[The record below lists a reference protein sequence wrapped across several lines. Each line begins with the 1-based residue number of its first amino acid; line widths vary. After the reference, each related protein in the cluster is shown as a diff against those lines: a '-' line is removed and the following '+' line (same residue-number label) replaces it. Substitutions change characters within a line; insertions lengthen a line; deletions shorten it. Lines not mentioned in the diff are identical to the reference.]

1 MIHPLTA
8 KFFYFRALL
17 KLHMLRTHTCG
28 ELRINHIHQ
37 SVKLGGWVQRVRKLG
52 VLTFVDLRDR
62 YGITQLA
69 FNADTNAELAE
80 KANKLGRE
88 FVIQI
93 SGTVAERSSKNTQL
107 PTGEIEIIVEQL
119 SIFNEAELPPFMI
132 ENDTDGSEELR
143 LKYRYL
149 DIRRPKLRDILLT
162 RAKIV
167 KSVREYLDNQAF
179 CEIETPTFIKSTP
192 EGARDFLVPSRLVQ
206 GSFYA
211 LPQSPQ
217 ILKQLL
223 MVAGMDRYY
232 QIVKCFRDEDFRGDR
247 QPEFTQIDCEMSFV
261 TQNDIL
267 DMFEGMVQYLFR
279 QILNYEVGH
288 LPRLTY
294 HDAMKYYGS
303 DKPDL
308 RFDCK
313 IVELNSLLPQS
324 EFAVF
329 NNTIANGGLVAG
341 INAKGCAAY
350 TRKQLDELTEF
361 VKVVHRGLGG
371 LINIR
376 FNEDGTVKSSI
387 DKFFT
392 EEQLRAIGAH
402 MGAEKGDM
410 LLIAADKTSKVRKS
424 LGDLRLHLAKE
435 NKWIDESK
443 WSILWIVDFPL
454 FELDEETGETIF
466 VHHPFC
472 APNEDDLQYFDT
484 EPLRVRAQ
492 QYDMVMN
499 GNEICSGS
507 IRITNRELQKRVF
520 QKLGMSEA
528 EQQSRFGFMLDAYK
542 YGAPP
547 HGGCAFGLDRMVMLM
562 TGGETIRDVIAFP
575 KTSGGR
581 DLMMDAPTTVDEKQ
595 LKELGIGVLPSLN
608 R

>member
-1 MIHPLTA
+1 M
-8 KFFYFRALL
+8 FR
-17 KLHMLRTHTCG
+17 TNTCG
-28 ELRINHIHQ
+28 ELRISHVLQ
-37 SVKLGGWVQRVRKLG
+37 TVTLAGWVQRVRKLG
-52 VLTFVDLRDR
+52 ALTFVDLRDR

-69 FNADTNAELAE
+69 FNTETNPSLAE

-88 FVIQI
+88 FVIQAK
-93 SGTVAERSSKNTQL
+93 GKVAERASKNGNI
-107 PTGEIEIIVEQL
+107 PTGEIEILVDEFLIL
-119 SIFNEAELPPFMI
+119 NEAELPPFMI

-143 LKYRYL
+143 LKHRYL
-149 DIRRPKLRDILLT
+149 DIRRPKLKDVLLT
-162 RAKIV
+162 RARIV
-167 KSVREYLDNQAF
+167 KSVREYLDSQAF

-223 MVAGMDRYY
+223 MVAGMDKYY

-261 TQNDIL
+261 HQEDIL
-267 DMFEGMVQYLFR
+267 NTFEGMVQHVFK
-279 QILNYEVGH
+279 QNLNYDLGTV
-288 LPRLTY
+288 PRLTY
-294 HDAMKYYGS
+294 NDAMKYYGS

-313 IVELNSLLPQS
+313 IVELNQTLPQS

-329 NNTIANGGLVAG
+329 NNTVANGGLVAG

-350 TRKQLDELTEF
+350 SRKQLDELTEF
-361 VKVVHRGLGG
+361 VKASHRGLGG
-371 LINIR
+371 LVNIR

-392 EEQLRAIGAH
+392 ETQLREIGNAFN
-402 MGAEKGDM
+402 AEKGD
-410 LLIAADKTSKVRKS
+410 LILIAADKISKVRKS

-443 WSILWIVDFPL
+443 WSVLWIVDFPL

-472 APNEDDLQYFDT
+472 SPNPEDMQYFDS
-484 EPLRVRAQ
+484 EPLKVRAL

-507 IRITNRELQKRVF
+507 IRITNRDLQKRVF

-562 TGGETIRDVIAFP
+562 TGGDTIRDVIAFP

-581 DLMMDAPTTVDEKQ
+581 DIMMDAPTQVDEKQ
-595 LKELGIGVLPSLN
+595 LKELGIAVLSK
-608 R
+608 

>member
-1 MIHPLTA
+1 M
-8 KFFYFRALL
+8 FR
-17 KLHMLRTHTCG
+17 TNTCG
-28 ELRINHIHQ
+28 ELRISHVLQ
-37 SVKLGGWVQRVRKLG
+37 TVTLAGWVQRVRKLG
-52 VLTFVDLRDR
+52 ALTFVDLRDR

-69 FNADTNAELAE
+69 FNTETNPSLAE

-88 FVIQI
+88 FVIQAK
-93 SGTVAERSSKNTQL
+93 GKVAERASKNGNI
-107 PTGEIEIIVEQL
+107 PTGEIEILVDEFLIL
-119 SIFNEAELPPFMI
+119 NEAELPPFMI

-143 LKYRYL
+143 LKHRYL
-149 DIRRPKLRDILLT
+149 DIRRPKLKDVLLT
-162 RAKIV
+162 RARIV
-167 KSVREYLDNQAF
+167 KSVREYLDSQAF

-223 MVAGMDRYY
+223 MVAGMDKYY

-261 TQNDIL
+261 HQEDIL
-267 DMFEGMVQYLFR
+267 NTFEGMVQHVFK
-279 QILNYEVGH
+279 QNLNYELGTV
-288 LPRLTY
+288 PRLTY
-294 HDAMKYYGS
+294 NDAMKYYGS

-313 IVELNSLLPQS
+313 IVELNQTLPQS

-329 NNTIANGGLVAG
+329 NNTVANGGLVAG

-350 TRKQLDELTEF
+350 SRKQLDELTEF
-361 VKVVHRGLGG
+361 VKAPHRGLGG
-371 LINIR
+371 LVNIR

-392 EEQLRAIGAH
+392 ETQLREIGNAFN
-402 MGAEKGDM
+402 AEKGD
-410 LLIAADKTSKVRKS
+410 LILIAADKISKVRKS

-443 WSILWIVDFPL
+443 WSVLWIVDFPL

-472 APNEDDLQYFDT
+472 SPNPEDMQYFDS
-484 EPLRVRAQ
+484 EPLKVRAL

-507 IRITNRELQKRVF
+507 IRITNRDLQKRVF

-562 TGGETIRDVIAFP
+562 TGGDTIRDVIAFP

-581 DLMMDAPTTVDEKQ
+581 DLMMDAPTQVDEKQ
-595 LKELGIGVLPSLN
+595 LKELGIAVLSK
-608 R
+608 